1 MIRSRASRREE
12 RALRDTFVHRAPYDP
27 LTVVAPRLNDAPEG
41 RVNPV
46 VSEVHS
52 PEVMTEHLQV
62 LGASLGA
69 DLVVVLPLD
78 DGANRKVQD
87 TFGSDPRAYAHAV
100 VPAVRAHDDIDAAP
114 GLGGQFPLIKAQM
127 LDFVLASYIRE
138 LGYPATVHYFSNQ
151 VAATTLL
158 GDLWSTSGH
167 ALRKLRPY
175 AVVAGILLTDLPL
188 ASSG

>member
-1 MIRSRASRREE
+1 MIRSRASRQEE
-12 RALRDTFVHRAPYDP
+12 RELRDNFVHRVPYDP
-27 LTVVAPRLNDAPEG
+27 LTIVAPRLNDAPEG

-62 LGASLGA
+62 LGRSLGA

-87 TFGSDPRAYAHAV
+87 TFSSEVRAYAHAV
-100 VPAVRAHDDIDAAP
+100 VAAVEAHHDVDAAP

-127 LDFVLASYIRE
+127 LDFVLAAYIRE
-138 LGYPATVHYFSNQ
+138 LGYPATVQYFSNQ
-151 VAATTLL
+151 GAGATLL
-158 GDLWSTSGH
+158 GALSSTSGH
-167 ALRKLRPY
+167 ALRSLRPY

-188 ASSG
+188 AGSR

>member
-1 MIRSRASRREE
+1 MIRSGASRREE
-12 RALRDTFVHRAPYDP
+12 RALRDIFVHRAPYDP
-27 LTVVAPRLNDAPEG
+27 LTIVTPRLNDAPEG

-62 LGASLGA
+62 LGRSLGA

-87 TFGSDPRAYAHAV
+87 TFGSDPRPYAHAV
-100 VPAVRAHDDIDAAP
+100 VAAVRAHDDIDAAP

-138 LGYPATVHYFSNQ
+138 LGYRATVHYFSNQ

-158 GDLWSTSGH
+158 GAVSSTSSH
-167 ALRKLRPY
+167 ALRRLRPY

-188 ASSG
+188 A

>member
-1 MIRSRASRREE
+1 
-12 RALRDTFVHRAPYDP
+12 
-27 LTVVAPRLNDAPEG
+27 LNDAPEG

-62 LGASLGA
+62 LGRSLGA

-87 TFGSDPRAYAHAV
+87 TFSSEVRAHAHAV
-100 VPAVRAHDDIDAAP
+100 VAAVEAHHDVDAAP

-127 LDFVLASYIRE
+127 LDFVLAAYIRE
-138 LGYPATVHYFSNQ
+138 LGYPATVQYFSNQ
-151 VAATTLL
+151 GVGATLL
-158 GDLWSTSGH
+158 GALSSTAGH
-167 ALRKLRPY
+167 ALRSLRPY

-188 ASSG
+188 AGSR